1 MVDPGK
7 HTTLQ
12 SALVVPLEGLNGV
25 VGVLAMYQANRD
37 AFTPDHLRILLAVAS
52 KVALSVENALKYQQA
67 ESSATTDYLTGLPNA
82 RSLFMHL
89 AQEVARCRRMKTSLA
104 VLVCD
109 IDGFKQIND
118 SFGHLEGD
126 KLLREFTARLKDV
139 CRGYDYVARMGGD
152 EFVITAPG
160 LTPEA
165 AAEKA
170 ERLNQ
175 AAIEAGRHVCG
186 RDVIT
191 LSVGIGFLSGRW
203 VRCGTSAGR
212 GGPQDVFDEADPS
225 RGSGRRAIPRPPG
238 RRRNRRLG
246 PCWGENARKIARH
259 GLAIVATVLLGGL
272 LSATL
277 VRLAPGF
284 DVDEA
289 QLDPHLNSESVR
301 ALRQA
306 RLEQHNIFRFYF
318 HSLQR
323 AAHGDL
329 GTSLSLGQPV
339 SVLLRERAPLTL
351 RLVGIG
357 LLLSWAVAMA
367 LALSAAW
374 LRVSAYDA
382 LTTVIS
388 GTFLCIPAAVLAL
401 LSVLWNVPGALAIGL
416 IVFPRV
422 YRYARN
428 LLAKAYSLPHIVTA
442 RAKGLSELRI
452 LFWHVV
458 PVAGPQLLAVAG
470 VSVSIA
476 VGAAI
481 PVEALCGLA
490 GVGQLAWQA
499 ALARDLPL
507 LTNLTILVTLVTLL
521 ANSGAD
527 VIGHMLRGQEA

>member
-1 MVDPGK
+1 M
-7 HTTLQ
+7 
-12 SALVVPLEGLNGV
+12 
-25 VGVLAMYQANRD
+25 
-37 AFTPDHLRILLAVAS
+37 
-52 KVALSVENALKYQQA
+52 LK
-67 ESSATTDYLTGLPNA
+67 
-82 RSLFMHL
+82 R
-89 AQEVARCRRMKTSLA
+89 
-104 VLVCD
+104 
-109 IDGFKQIND
+109 
-118 SFGHLEGD
+118 
-126 KLLREFTARLKDV
+126 
-139 CRGYDYVARMGGD
+139 
-152 EFVITAPG
+152 
-160 LTPEA
+160 
-165 AAEKA
+165 
-170 ERLNQ
+170 
-175 AAIEAGRHVCG
+175 
-186 RDVIT
+186 
-191 LSVGIGFLSGRW
+191 
-203 VRCGTSAGR
+203 
-212 GGPQDVFDEADPS
+212 
-225 RGSGRRAIPRPPG
+225 
-238 RRRNRRLG
+238 
-246 PCWGENARKIARH
+246 IARH
-259 GLAIVATVLLGGL
+259 GLTLIATALLGGL
-272 LSATL
+272 LSAAL

-284 DVDEA
+284 DVDEQ
-289 QLDPHLNSESVR
+289 QLDPHLNSASVQ
-301 ALRQA
+301 ALRQT
-306 RLEQHNIFRFYF
+306 RLDQRNIFRFYF
-318 HSLQR
+318 RSLQR
-323 AAHGDL
+323 AWHGDL

-339 SVLLRERAPLTL
+339 STLLRERAPLTL

-367 LALSAAW
+367 LALTAAW

-401 LSVLWNVPGALAIGL
+401 LSVLWNVPGALAVGL

-428 LLAKAYSLPHIVTA
+428 LLAKAYSLPHIITA

-507 LTNLTILVTLVTLL
+507 LMNITILVTLVTLL

-527 VIGHMLRGQEA
+527 VVGHMLRGAEA